1 MNTKKVLLF
10 WGLIIG
16 LITIGCVHKVTSKIF
31 HTMVTRHIIFTIQ
44 NTVVIQQAESRKKGI
59 LITSTIQN
67 MAVIPPEELRRRGI
81 HITAMT
87 ANTVDIQWDG

>member
-1 MNTKKVLLF
+1 MNKEKVLLF

>member
-59 LITSTIQN
+59 LITSMIQN
-67 MAVIPPEELRRRGI
+67 MVAILLAGLRRREI
-81 HITAMT
+81 LIINII
-87 ANTVDIQWDG
+87 ANTVGIQWDG